1 MSRADDRAAHR
12 YGLGLVL
19 MSALSFCAGAA
30 FAVATLAMLGAAQ

>member
-1 MSRADDRAAHR
+1 MTRSDDRSAHR

-19 MSALSFCAGAA
+19 MSALSFSAGAA